1 LKEMRILAVDYG
13 RKRIGLAISDPLGI
27 MAHGMDTLHRR
38 SLRKD
43 LAQLQDIIRKQE
55 VRLLVVGNPIHLDG
69 TPSEMSVEAEEFAA
83 RLSENA
89 GVPYRMWDERMTS
102 QEAGHLLRETGRS
115 VQRDGGVDQ
124 LAAQIILDS
133 FLAAQ

>member
-1 LKEMRILAVDYG
+1 MRILAIDYG
-13 RKRIGLAISDPLGI
+13 RKRIGLAISDPLGV
-27 MAHGMDTLHRR
+27 MAHGMETLHRR

-43 LAQLQDIIRKQE
+43 LAQLQTLIQE
-55 VRLLVVGNPIHLDG
+55 HQVHLLVAGNPIHLSG
-69 TPSEMSVEAEEFAA
+69 EPSEMSAEAEAFAS
-83 RLSENA
+83 RLAAQA
-89 GVPYRMWDERMTS
+89 GIPYRMWDERMTS

-115 VQRDGGVDQ
+115 AQRDGGIDR

>member
-1 LKEMRILAVDYG
+1 MRILALDYG
-13 RKRIGLAISDPLGI
+13 RKRIGLAISDPLGM
-27 MAHGMDTLHRR
+27 MAHGMETLERR

-43 LAQLQDIIRKQE
+43 IAQLSGIIRDRQVE
-55 VRLLVVGNPIHLDG
+55 LIVAGNPIHLDG
-69 TPSEMSVEAEEFAA
+69 TPSEMSTEAEAFTA

-89 GVPYRMWDERMTS
+89 NVPYRMWDERLTS

-115 VQRDGGVDQ
+115 AQRDGGVDR

-133 FLAAQ
+133 YLAAR

>member
-1 LKEMRILAVDYG
+1 MRILAVDYG
-13 RKRIGLAISDPLGI
+13 RKRIGLAISDPLGV
-27 MAHGMDTLHRR
+27 MAHGMETLQRR

-43 LAQLQDIIRKQE
+43 LTQLCALIREQQ
-55 VRLLVVGNPIHLDG
+55 VRLLVVGNPLHLDG
-69 TPSEMSVEAEEFAA
+69 SPSEMSQEAESFAS
-83 RLSENA
+83 RLSEQC
-89 GVPYRMWDERMTS
+89 GVPYRMWDERLTS

-115 VQRDGGVDQ
+115 VQRDGGVDR

>member
-1 LKEMRILAVDYG
+1 MRILAVDYG

-89 GVPYRMWDERMTS
+89 GIPYRMWDERMTS